1 FRGAQLA
8 SDDNMLPDSQ
18 KGFAPVIHGI
28 ARGTAQVS
36 VKQNGYEIYQST
48 VPPGPFT
55 INDLYSA
62 GNGGDLQVTIKEADG
77 SSQVFTVPYSSVPVL
92 QREGHTRY
100 AVTAG
105 EYRSGSNQQEKPK
118 FFQSTV
124 MRGLP
129 AGWTLYG
136 GTQLADRYRAFNL
149 GVGKNLGQ
157 LGALSLDITQANATL
172 PDDSEHQ
179 GQSVR
184 FLYNKSLTDTGTNIQ
199 LVGYRYSTRG
209 YFGFADTTYNRMSG
223 YNVETQDGVVQM
235 KPKFTDYYNL
245 AYNKRGRVQL
255 SVTQQ
260 LGRTATLY
268 LSGSHQTYW
277 GTSSADQQ
285 LQAGLNAAV
294 DDINWTLS
302 YSLSNDLN
310 GRTTS
315 LAGLY
320 GTLLEDNNLSY
331 SVQTGYAGGGDGN
344 SGGTGYAALNYRGG
358 YGNANVGY
366 SRSDGIKQLYYGL
379 SGGVLAHADGVTL
392 SQPMNDTVVLIK
404 APGADGVK
412 VENQTGVRTDWRGYA
427 VLPYA
432 TEYRENRVALDTNTL
447 ANNVDL
453 DDAVVSIVPTHGAI
467 ARAEFKA
474 SVGMKLL
481 MTLTH
486 NGKPVPFGAIA
497 SAVDSQASSIVAD
510 NGQVYLSGMPL
521 AGKVRAKWGEGPNAS
536 CEASYS
542 LPPESQNQALSQ
554 LSAACR

>member
-1 FRGAQLA
+1 
-8 SDDNMLPDSQ
+8 
-18 KGFAPVIHGI
+18 
-28 ARGTAQVS
+28 
-36 VKQNGYEIYQST
+36 
-48 VPPGPFT
+48 
-55 INDLYSA
+55 
-62 GNGGDLQVTIKEADG
+62 
-77 SSQVFTVPYSSVPVL
+77 
-92 QREGHTRY
+92 
-100 AVTAG
+100 TAG

-302 YSLSNDLN
+302 YSLTRNAWQQGRDQMLALNVSIPFSHWMRSDSTSAWRNGNASYSMSNDLN

-392 SQPMNDTVVLIK
+392 SQPMNDTIVLIK
-404 APGADGVK
+404 APGADNVR
-412 VENQTGVRTDWRGYA
+412 VENQTGVQTDWRGYA

-432 TEYRENRVALDTNTL
+432 TEYRENRVALDTNSL
-447 ANNVDL
+447 ADNVDL
-453 DDAVVSIVPTHGAI
+453 DDAVASVVPTHGAI
-467 ARAEFKA
+467 VRAEFKA
-474 SVGMKLL
+474 HVGLKLL
-481 MTLTH
+481 MSLIY
-486 NGKPVPFGAIA
+486 NGKPVPFGALVT
-497 SAVDSQASSIVAD
+497 SDDSQGSSIVAD

-521 AGKVRAKWGEGPNAS
+521 AGKVRAKWGEGPNTS

-542 LPPESQNQALSQ
+542 LPPENQNQTLSQ
-554 LSAACR
+554 LSTECR